1 MYFKM
6 RGILEGMFI
15 SKSFQI
21 ISNNPLMCRPK
32 QVFLKI
38 TINYNLH
45 SLAIK
50 IGLKERH
57 DKSQYSNEN
66 RFLSFLT
73 VDIRDIYILK
83 KVFEICPTSLKK
95 WIKNGR

>member
-73 VDIRDIYILK
+73 VDIRDIYIK
-83 KVFEICPTSLKK
+83 ESI
-95 WIKNGR
+95 